1 MLKGKSFAVLGLGG
15 VANNV
20 LRHLLSFNP
29 RRLLLIDFDT
39 VQPTDLHR
47 QLFYTAHDV
56 GRPKA
61 IALKEAIQKRFPF
74 VEIEVRN
81 ERLVSMPQILD
92 RITGHD
98 FVLRSA
104 DSPRDIDNWI
114 NDACLLREIPFLI
127 SGTMEQKG
135 LLGPLVVPFETACV
149 QCSETVEFTDHVGE
163 EKRRTVLFYNN
174 VTPVIGPMVSLL
186 GDFLATEIVNHFTSP
201 QSCRLT
207 HGFYLFDFVTMGSVF
222 LHTERKAAECPSC
235 GTREN
240 LAAYGEALAIPN

>member
-1 MLKGKSFAVLGLGG
+1 MLEGKSFAILGLGG

-20 LRHLLSFNP
+20 LQHLLAFNP

-47 QLFYTAHDV
+47 QLFYAEGDV
-56 GRPKA
+56 GRSKA
-61 IALKEAIQKRFPF
+61 QCLEEAIQKRYPF
-74 VEIEVRN
+74 VEIDARDL
-81 ERLVSMPQILD
+81 RLESIEQILQL
-92 RITGHD
+92 IAGYD

-104 DSPRDIDNWI
+104 DSPPEIDNWI
-114 NDACLLREIPFLI
+114 NDACLAREIPFLI

-149 QCSETVEFTDHVGE
+149 NCSETVEFSDQVGE
-163 EKRRTVLFYNN
+163 EKRRTVLFYNS

-186 GDFLATEIVNHFTSP
+186 GDFVAAEIFNHFSQP
-201 QSCRLT
+201 EACRLT
-207 HGFYLFDFVTMGSVF
+207 RGFYLFDFITLGSTF
-222 LHTERKAAECPSC
+222 LHTRRDATGCPSC

-240 LAAYGEALAIPN
+240 LAALVH